1 MGAGGSVRGGGGGG
15 GGGGWGWGE
24 GKLRN
29 AWAVESVNARR
40 GGLLWKCLR
49 DGVERAIMGFSQR
62 TDTIL
67 NSDERRPVMPASGM

>member
-1 MGAGGSVRGGGGGG
+1 MRVAVFGGAGGGGG
-15 GGGGWGWGE
+15 GE

-49 DGVERAIMGFSQR
+49 DGVERAIMG
-62 TDTIL
+62 
-67 NSDERRPVMPASGM
+67 PAHRYHLELT

>member
-1 MGAGGSVRGGGGGG
+1 MAESGGAGCVCVCVWGGGG
-15 GGGGWGWGE
+15 

-49 DGVERAIMGFSQR
+49 DGVERVIMG
-62 TDTIL
+62 L
-67 NSDERRPVMPASGM
+67 LRRRVDCDLE